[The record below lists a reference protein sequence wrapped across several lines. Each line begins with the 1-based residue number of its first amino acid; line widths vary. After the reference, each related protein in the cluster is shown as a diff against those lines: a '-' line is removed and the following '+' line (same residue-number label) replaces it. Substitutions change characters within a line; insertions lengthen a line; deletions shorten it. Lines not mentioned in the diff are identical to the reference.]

1 MMTPEEIEVRQAEAE
16 AWERKVLDIAEAY
29 VRHLMEHDAPPVFVF
44 FGWQREQERFYR
56 DLCHFLGRVRVPMP
70 RRVDILRPRASALRG
85 QRARLIAV
93 HQAYTWQPA
102 GWEAADADEA
112 DQLIEVLN
120 RSNGW
125 T

>member
-1 MMTPEEIEVRQAEAE
+1 MTPEEIEARRAEAQ
-16 AWERKVLDIAEAY
+16 AWENSVRDLAQAY
-29 VRHLMEHDAPPVFVF
+29 VLRGIEAGAAPVFVF

-56 DLCHFLGRVRVPMP
+56 DLCHVLGPLAVPPP
-70 RRVDILRPRASALRG
+70 RRTDILRPRASALRG

-93 HQAYTWQPA
+93 HQAYPWQPS
-102 GWEAADADEA
+102 GWEADDADEA
-112 DQLIEVLN
+112 AHLIDVLN